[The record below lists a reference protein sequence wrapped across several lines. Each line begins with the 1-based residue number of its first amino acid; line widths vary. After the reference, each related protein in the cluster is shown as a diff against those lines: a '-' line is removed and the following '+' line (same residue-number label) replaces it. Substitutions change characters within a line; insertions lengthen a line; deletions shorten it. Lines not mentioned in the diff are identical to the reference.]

1 MGLLIIVNERMKA
14 IGKYARIMIVAAFAG
29 LTIRGM
35 ADGCYVP
42 SDAEN
47 ATPETVARVKAL
59 KPGETLRFAP
69 GIWHF
74 RREGVERMFLSP
86 SNNQSGEKDV
96 VFPLVGKRDVTIDG
110 GGATFVF
117 HDGTFP
123 FAAVGSEGVSVSNFT
138 ATTAQP
144 PYAGF
149 EVVGKAE
156 DGFAV
161 RFAKDAP
168 PHRCENGHLVFCR
181 EDGEISSATERFSL
195 HALEYVKIHYL
206 YAGDST
212 ASRENLPTTFIA
224 ADAES
229 GPDAT
234 VFFRYRPAAHKMQ
247 LAACP
252 FEVGDKVAVNLE
264 QSRAHILFFGD
275 ASERIV
281 FSDVRAERVAGMG
294 FVAQMC
300 GGVTVRNVR
309 ILPRDGELV
318 SATADGF
325 QFVNCHGKVL
335 MDGCEVGWTMDDA
348 LNVHGN
354 YLLVE
359 KSAGCVAFLCIGH
372 FEQSGFFPFRAG
384 DRVLFREPKRRGV
397 IGEAKVVSL
406 GRPSADLMRA
416 ELTVDREL
424 PSFPEG
430 TLVEAV
436 SRYPDFRM
444 TRCHTHDQLSMR
456 ISGGGGFVFDGN
468 RIGSGYC
475 GLQINDLP
483 SFWFEAGPVRSVVI
497 TNNVFENCTKRGG
510 AGPFVSVGVSGFKAG
525 DPDAP
530 LIHDGIVIRDNRFV
544 GLTGDAVRLTGARD
558 PVVNLRLPS
567 VGKDPEGRFHPTYA
581 SVHEGPAH
589 KARPVPDFLRTAVMY
604 QLFTRMFTPE
614 GTLAAAMA
622 QLPELKDL
630 GVDFIYL
637 TPFQLADDG
646 TDRRY
651 WSAGQKRS
659 GMDNPRNPYR
669 QKDYFAV
676 DSEYG
681 TADDLKAFVAA
692 AHRLGMRVLFDL
704 VYFHCGPNAV
714 FLKEHPEFVVRKAD
728 GSFRLGDWAFPELDF
743 ANSAL
748 REYLYSNMTFLLEEY
763 GADGFR
769 CDVADMVPVGFWEEG
784 YCRCKAVREDVILM
798 CEGLRSDD
806 QIAAFDLSYG
816 FYVQWTLVDLLKGL
830 TSAGLLEKAWRAER
844 RDYPRGFHWMRCFEN
859 HDFANCYPGEARKEK
874 LYGHELNAAM
884 LATCFLLDGV
894 PMIYNGQEIAD
905 AVPHSIWSDRNHGGW
920 HVDWSRG
927 DDAVARER
935 KSLIR
940 RLAALRKAH
949 PGLFD
954 APVIWQQTDDP
965 CTQYSFTRPLA
976 DGTSVGLFVDLK
988 RRMFEITERQK
999 GD

>member
-1 MGLLIIVNERMKA
+1 MM
-14 IGKYARIMIVAAFAG
+14 
-29 LTIRGM
+29 
-35 ADGCYVP
+35 
-42 SDAEN
+42 N
-47 ATPETVARVKAL
+47 ATPETEARVMAL
-59 KPGETLRFAP
+59 KSGETLRFAP
-69 GIWHF
+69 GVWHF
-74 RREGVERMFLSP
+74 RREGAARMFLSP
-86 SNNQSGEKDV
+86 SNNQSGEKAV

-117 HDGTFP
+117 HDGAFP
-123 FAAVGSEGVSVSNFT
+123 FAAVGSEGVTVSNFT
-138 ATTAQP
+138 ATTALT

-149 EVVGKAE
+149 EIVEKDE
-156 DGFAV
+156 RGFAV

-181 EDGEISSATERFSL
+181 EGGEMSSATERFSL

-212 ASRENLPTTFIA
+212 ASKENLPTTFLA

-229 GPDAT
+229 RPDST

-252 FEVGDKVAVNLE
+252 FKVGDKVAVNLE

-275 ASERIV
+275 ASERIS

-300 GGVTVRNVR
+300 GDVTVRNVK

-325 QFVNCHGKVL
+325 QFVNCWGKVL
-335 MDGCEVGWTMDDA
+335 LDGCEVGWTMDDA

-359 KSAGCVAFLCIGH
+359 RTAGRVASLRIGH

-397 IGEAKVVSL
+397 VGEAKVVSL
-406 GRPSADLMRA
+406 GKPTADLMRA
-416 ELTVDREL
+416 DLTVDREL
-424 PSFPEG
+424 PVFPEG
-430 TLVEAV
+430 TLIEAV
-436 SRYPDFRM
+436 ARYPNMRM
-444 TRCHTHDQLSMR
+444 TGCHTHDQLSMR
-456 ISGGGGFVFDGN
+456 ISGGGRFLFDNN

-483 SFWFEAGPVRSVVI
+483 KFWYESGPVKSVTI
-497 TNNVFENCTKRGG
+497 ASNLFENCTRRGWG
-510 AGPFVSVGVSGFKAG
+510 GPFVSVGVSGYKAE
-525 DPDAP
+525 DKDVP
-530 LIHDGIVIRDNRFV
+530 LIHEGIVIRDNRFV

-558 PVVNLRLPS
+558 PVVSLRLPP
-567 VGKDPEGRFHPTYA
+567 VGKGPEARFHPTYA
-581 SVHEGPAH
+581 SVHEGPSH

-614 GTLAAAMA
+614 GTLKAATAK
-622 QLPELKDL
+622 LPEVMDL
-630 GVDFIYL
+630 GVDIVYL

-669 QKDYFAV
+669 QKDFFAV
-676 DSEYG
+676 DPEYG
-681 TADDLKAFVAA
+681 TAADLKAFVAE

-714 FLKEHPEFVVRKAD
+714 FLGDHPDFVVRKAD
-728 GSFRLGDWAFPELDF
+728 GTLRLGDWAFPELDF
-743 ANSAL
+743 ANPAL
-748 REYLYSNMTFLLEEY
+748 REYLYSNMMFLLREY

-784 YCRCKAVREDVILM
+784 YRRCKTVREDVILM
-798 CEGLRSDD
+798 CEGLRGDD

-816 FYVQWTLVDLLKGL
+816 FYTQWTLVDLLKGS
-830 TSAGLLEKAWRAER
+830 TSAELLEKAWRAER
-844 RDYPRGFHWMRCFEN
+844 RDYPGGFHWMRCFEN
-859 HDFANCYPGEARKEK
+859 HDFANCYPGEDRKEK
-874 LYGHELNAAM
+874 RYGSKLNAAM

-905 AVPHSIWSDRNHGGW
+905 AEPHSIWSDRSHGGR

-935 KSLIR
+935 KALIR

-954 APVIWQQTDDP
+954 APVVWQRTDDP
-965 CTQYSFTRPLA
+965 VSRYAFTRPLA
-976 DGTSVGLFVDLK
+976 DGTIVDLSVDL
-988 RRMFEITERQK
+988 RRETFEIRERQERH
-999 GD
+999 